1 MQIIIKTIHE
11 MTFKRT
17 ICAGLI
23 ILLISLS
30 SHSQSF
36 NESDYFRSP
45 LDIPLYLSGNFGEL
59 RSTHFHAGLDF
70 KTQAVVGKNVY
81 AVADGYVSRIKIQ
94 SGGYGRA
101 IYVSH
106 PNGMTTVYAHLLSY
120 NETIES
126 FVKDYQY
133 RNQIFEI
140 DLYLKKNQL
149 TLSQGEIL
157 GISGNS
163 GSSSGP
169 HLHFE
174 IRKTASQRPVNGL
187 FYNFDVRD
195 NIKPSIRGIAI
206 YPMDENSLVNGKNE
220 KVILNASG
228 SNGKYALSTRSPIAV
243 SGKTGFG
250 IEVYDYLNGSSNRCG
265 IFSIEMLVDS
275 VRVYL
280 HEVNEIGF
288 DEAGY
293 VKSHVDYAEK
303 MASGRKF
310 QKMQID
316 PNNKLRFYVKS
327 PDKRYYQ
334 FSDNQK
340 HHVHFNV
347 KDSYG
352 NLSTVDFYIIATD
365 QQAPAHAKNSSER
378 GVFMSWQKEN
388 FFENEN
394 VRVYLPK
401 NALFDDFYFY
411 YKTSSGPTTY
421 SDLHSIHNKYTP
433 LNKYMKIYI
442 KCDIPDDIK
451 NKALL
456 VRKNENGSRQ
466 AIGGNYEYGYVVSG
480 TKYFGEYY
488 VDVDTIAPRIVPLNI
503 SANANLSGYK
513 SINFRINDNLSGI
526 KSYNGYIDN
535 TWVLFE
541 YDAKSNLVQYFFDD
555 EKLETGKNHTL
566 ELFIMDE
573 KDNIATFTTSFFY

>member
-1 MQIIIKTIHE
+1 MAFIR
-11 MTFKRT
+11 M
-17 ICAGLI
+17 ICTGLTV
-23 ILLISLS
+23 LLFSPSLL
-30 SHSQSF
+30 SQRS

-81 AVADGYVSRIKIQ
+81 AVADGYVSRIKVQ
-94 SGGYGRA
+94 SGGYGKA

-106 PNGMTTVYAHLLSY
+106 PNGMTSVYAHLLSY
-120 NETIES
+120 NKEIES
-126 FVKDYQY
+126 FVEDYQY
-133 RNQIFEI
+133 RNQTFEF
-140 DLYLKKNQL
+140 DLYLEKDQL
-149 TLSQGEIL
+149 TLTKGEIL
-157 GISGNS
+157 GLSGNS

-174 IRKTASQRPVNGL
+174 IRKTASQHPVNGL
-187 FYNFDVRD
+187 LYNFDVRD

-206 YPMDENSLVNGKNE
+206 YPMDEKSFVNGKNE
-220 KVILNASG
+220 KMVLNASG
-228 SNGKYALSTRSPIAV
+228 SNGKYALSTRSPITV

-250 IEVYDYLNGSSNRCG
+250 IEAYDYLNGSSNRCG
-265 IFSIEMLVDS
+265 IYSLEMLVDS

-280 HEVNEIGF
+280 HEVNEFGF

-293 VKSHVDYAEK
+293 VKSHVDYAER

-327 PDKRYYQ
+327 PDKSYYA
-334 FSDNQK
+334 FSDNKK
-340 HHVHFNV
+340 HHVHLNV

-352 NLSTVDFYIIATD
+352 NLSTVDFYVIASD
-365 QQAPAHAKNSSER
+365 QQTASNTKKTNEQ
-378 GVFMSWQKEN
+378 GVFMSWKKEN
-388 FFENEN
+388 FFENED

-401 NALFDDFYFY
+401 NALFDDFYLLY
-411 YKTSSGPTTY
+411 NASSGPTPY

-442 KCDIPDDIK
+442 KCDIPGDLK

-466 AIGGNYEYGYVVSG
+466 AIGGDYEYGYVVSG

-503 SANANLSGYK
+503 SENANLSGYK

-535 TWVLFE
+535 NWVLFE
-541 YDAKSNLVQYFFDD
+541 YDGKSNLVQYFFDD
-555 EKLETGKNHTL
+555 ERLEKDKNHTL

-573 KDNIATFTTSFFY
+573 KDNIATYTTSFYY